1 MVAERKQLDPDPSA
15 TRAAEAPSAA
25 HHADELARLF
35 ESHNRSLKSFLMARI
50 GNEQEVQEVV
60 QEAYARLLQLDR
72 TSAVSFLRAYL
83 FKTAAHIAVDRARQ
97 RQARERIDQA
107 LLDHEEMESPS
118 ADRSVLASEQIAIVE
133 QALAELPPN
142 YRRAFILRRYHE
154 WSPEQI
160 AGELGVQLR
169 MVRNYISRA
178 TVYCKL
184 RVDGASPTEARK
196 RVLS

>member
-1 MVAERKQLDPDPSA
+1 MGAEHKQFDPDQSA
-15 TRAAEAPSAA
+15 TAAGEAPSAA
-25 HHADELARLF
+25 RHADELARLF
-35 ESHNRSLKSFLMARI
+35 ESHNHSLKSFLMARI
-50 GNEQEVQEVV
+50 GNEHEVQEVV

-72 TSAVSFLRAYL
+72 PSAVSFLRAYL

-97 RQARERIDQA
+97 RQARERIDRA
-107 LLDHEEMESPS
+107 LLEHEEMESPS
-118 ADRSVLASEQIAIVE
+118 ADRYVLALEQIALVE

-154 WSPEQI
+154 WPPEQI
-160 AGELGVQLR
+160 ARELGTQLR

-184 RVDGASPTEARK
+184 RMDGASPAEARK

>member
-1 MVAERKQLDPDPSA
+1 MPAETKQLYISPPP
-15 TRAAEAPSAA
+15 TCPEEAPGEQRPA
-25 HHADELARLF
+25 ELARLF

-72 TSAVSFLRAYL
+72 PNAVSFLRAYL

-97 RQARERIDQA
+97 RRTRERLDYA
-107 LLDHEEMESPS
+107 LAEGQEVESPS
-118 ADRSVLASEQIAIVE
+118 PDRYVLASEELDIVE
-133 QALAELPPN
+133 QALSELPPN
-142 YRRAFILRRYHE
+142 YRRAFLLRRYDE
-154 WSPEQI
+154 WTPEQI
-160 AGELGVQLR
+160 ARELGTQLR

-184 RVDGASPTEARK
+184 RVEGLTPVEARR

>member
-1 MVAERKQLDPDPSA
+1 MPADTQRLGPDPLTLGDAPSER
-15 TRAAEAPSAA
+15 RAAE
-25 HHADELARLF
+25 LAKLF

-50 GNEQEVQEVV
+50 GNEQEVQEVA
-60 QEAYARLLQLDR
+60 QEAYARLLQLDKPG
-72 TSAVSFLRAYL
+72 AVSFLRAYL

-97 RQARERIDQA
+97 RCTRERIDQVLA
-107 LLDHEEMESPS
+107 EVRDMESPS
-118 ADRSVLASEQIAIVE
+118 ADRYILASEQLDIVE
-133 QALAELPPN
+133 QALSELPPN

-160 AGELGVQLR
+160 AQELGTQLR

-184 RVDGASPTEARK
+184 RVEGVAPLEARK
-196 RVLS
+196 KVLP